1 MQWGF
6 SEIAGPIAVSSVVQY
21 QVQEVTQRMLHD
33 KKRGITWVRISS
45 KQFKN
50 DAVIAFV
57 SSGRVL
63 SAMRYRTHSRVH
75 FAATIDILEGKPK

>member
-1 MQWGF
+1 
-6 SEIAGPIAVSSVVQY
+6 
-21 QVQEVTQRMLHD
+21 MLHD

-45 KQFKN
+45 KQFRN